1 MHCKLQFRLMGEE
14 FHAVLKLI
22 TGEEI
27 FALVSVDEN
36 DGDSIIML
44 SNPVDMKMMQ
54 SHAGQYVKVKPW
66 LELPD
71 QDLFLI
77 KYDKIVTMSEV
88 NDKQMIKF
96 YNRYLEE
103 DDIDIEVDGKVSLND
118 KMGFLTT
125 VDDARKS
132 LENIF
137 KNNIDKPNNPWTPT
151 ELLYIVF
158 DDLSSPI
165 NYVILSVY

>member
-1 MHCKLQFRLMGEE
+1 MGEE
-14 FHAVLKLI
+14 FHAALKLI

-44 SNPVDMKMMQ
+44 SNPVIMKMMQ
-54 SHAGQYVKVKPW
+54 SPAGQYVKVKPW

-88 NDKQMIKF
+88 TDKQMIKF
-96 YNRYLEE
+96 YTRYLNE
-103 DDIDIEVDGKVSLND
+103 DDIDIEIDGKVSLSS
-118 KMGFLTT
+118 KMGFVST
-125 VDDARKS
+125 VEDARKS

-137 KNNIDKPNNPWTPT
+137 KNNIDKPNNP
-151 ELLYIVF
+151 
-158 DDLSSPI
+158 
-165 NYVILSVY
+165 

>member
-1 MHCKLQFRLMGEE
+1 MMGDE

-27 FALVSVDEN
+27 FSLVSVDEN

-44 SNPVDMKMMQ
+44 SNPVIMKMIQ
-54 SHAGQYVKVKPW
+54 GPVGSYVKVKPW

-77 KYDKIVTMSEV
+77 KYDKIITMSEV
-88 NDKQMIKF
+88 TDKQMIKF
-96 YNRYLEE
+96 YTRYLNE
-103 DDIDIEVDGKVSLND
+103 DDIDIEIDGKVTLSD
-118 KMGFLTT
+118 KMGLLTT
-125 VDDARKS
+125 VEDARES

-137 KNNIDKPNNPWTPT
+137 KNNIDKPNNP
-151 ELLYIVF
+151 
-158 DDLSSPI
+158 
-165 NYVILSVY
+165 

>member
-1 MHCKLQFRLMGEE
+1 MGEE
-14 FHAVLKLI
+14 FHAALKLI

-44 SNPVDMKMMQ
+44 SNPVIMKMMQ
-54 SHAGQYVKVKPW
+54 SPAGQYVKVKPW

-88 NDKQMIKF
+88 TDKQMIKF
-96 YNRYLEE
+96 YTRYLNE

-118 KMGFLTT
+118 KMGLLTT

-137 KNNIDKPNNPWTPT
+137 KNNIDKPNN
-151 ELLYIVF
+151 
-158 DDLSSPI
+158 S
-165 NYVILSVY
+165 